1 MELRA
6 LVAVMEVGGVPE
18 VVGAPG
24 IAETT
29 VETHLGWL
37 NGKAGTRR
45 QSRPHQDCRGI
56 FHSARQVSPMREDEK
71 LSGLIGDIYDAALNP
86 SLWVDVLGKC
96 AEFVGGPA
104 ASLYFKDATRRSDA
118 VAYQFGLDPHYVR
131 LYVDEYAKLE
141 PTTTGYFF
149 AEIEA
154 PTATADVMLYR
165 EFLETRFY
173 KEWARPQ
180 GLVDTVHVVLDRS
193 ATTAA
198 CFVVFRHQ
206 RNGVVDDETKRRMRL
221 IIPHIRRAA
230 LIGKILDLK
239 GAEAATMADTFDG
252 IGAGMF
258 LVDATGRIVH
268 ANAAG
273 NLMLT
278 RMDPLRT
285 ADGRLIANDPK
296 TDQTFADIFLAARA
310 GDAGFGVKGIGVP
323 LTTREG
329 QRFIAHILPL
339 TSGARR
345 RAATNYAAVAA
356 LFVHEAVL
364 SKPSAPEV
372 IAKAYN
378 LAPTELRV
386 LLAVI
391 EIGGAREVAEA
402 LGIAETTVKTHL
414 GRLYE
419 KTGAGRHA
427 DLVKLVAGFCN
438 PLVS

>member
-1 MELRA
+1 
-6 LVAVMEVGGVPE
+6 V
-18 VVGAPG
+18 
-24 IAETT
+24 
-29 VETHLGWL
+29 
-37 NGKAGTRR
+37 
-45 QSRPHQDCRGI
+45 
-56 FHSARQVSPMREDEK
+56 REDEK
-71 LSGLIGDIYDAALNP
+71 LSELIGDAYDAALDP
-86 SLWVDVLGKC
+86 SLWIDVLRKC
-96 AEFVGGPA
+96 AAFVGGSA
-104 ASLYFKDATRRSDA
+104 ASLYYKDATRKADA
-118 VAYQFGLDPHYVR
+118 VAYQFGLDPQYVR
-131 LYVDEYAKLE
+131 LYVDQYAKLE

-154 PTATADVMLYR
+154 PIATADIMPYQ

-180 GLVDTVHVVLDRS
+180 GLVDTVHAVLDRS

-206 RNGVVDDETKRRMRL
+206 RNGVVDDETRRRMRL
-221 IIPHIRRAA
+221 ILPHVRRAA

-239 GAEAATMADTFDG
+239 GAEAATMADMLDG

-268 ANAAG
+268 ANVAG

-278 RMDPLRT
+278 QMDPLRT

-296 TDQTFADIFLAARA
+296 TDQTFMDIFQAAGA

-323 LTTREG
+323 LTTRDG
-329 QRFIAHILPL
+329 QRFIAHVLPL

-345 RAATNYAAVAA
+345 RAARNYAAVAA
-356 LFVHEAVL
+356 LFVNKTAL

-378 LAPTELRV
+378 LTPTELRV
-386 LLAVI
+386 LLAVV
-391 EIGGAREVAEA
+391 EIGGAPEASEA
-402 LGIAETTVKTHL
+402 LGVAETTVRTHL
-414 GRLYE
+414 RRLYE
-419 KTGAGRHA
+419 KTGASRQA
-427 DLVKLVAGFCN
+427 DLVKLVAGLFN